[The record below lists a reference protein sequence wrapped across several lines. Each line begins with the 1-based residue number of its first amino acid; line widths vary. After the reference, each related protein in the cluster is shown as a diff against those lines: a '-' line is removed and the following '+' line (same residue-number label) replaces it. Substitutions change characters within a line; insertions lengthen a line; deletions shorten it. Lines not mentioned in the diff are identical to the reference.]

1 MKRRAPLKRSA
12 FKSKAP
18 PPRPAKQVDY
28 TPRPRAPAV
37 AVRDSSR
44 DLVVQVLKSEPVSDE
59 SYRRLVAALPCIH
72 CGRPGPSQAAHGPTL
87 GARIKASDDDIFP
100 LCADRVLELGCHT
113 LFDQYVLFD
122 AEQRREVAAR
132 WAYETRLATG
142 RGRPTIRAAGEEE
155 GNPLAS

>member
-1 MKRRAPLKRSA
+1 MNRRAPLKRTA

-37 AVRDSSR
+37 HHFPDPTKMVCPVPKSAPVR
-44 DLVVQVLKSEPVSDE
+44 DE

-72 CGRPGPSQAAHGPTL
+72 CGRPGRSQAAHGPAL
-87 GARIKASDDDIFP
+87 GKGMKASDDDLFP
-100 LCADRVLELGCHT
+100 LCADEPGAIGCHT
-113 LFDQYVLFD
+113 KFDQYVLFD

-132 WAYETRLATG
+132 WAAETRLATG
-142 RGRPTIRAAGEEE
+142 RDIHTMRAAG
-155 GNPLAS
+155 